1 MRYTLENGKAINIPN
16 AEIEKSMKNLG
27 LSKEEAI
34 EMYLE
39 DEGYLDN
46 AEQNELDSKAKAV
59 KVNVGARADS
69 KPRKP
74 REPKVDEVKEDLVK
88 NLAEY
93 LENVADNVVIVNK
106 SKIIQFNLG
115 EDTYKIDLIRQRK
128 PKN

>member
-1 MRYTLENGKAINIPN
+1 MRYVINGKNIHIPD

-27 LSKEEAI
+27 LSKDEAI

-46 AEQNELDSKAKAV
+46 AEQNELDAKAKAV
-59 KVNVGARADS
+59 KVNVGARADA
-69 KPRKP
+69 KPRKTAERKP
-74 REPKVDEVKEDLVK
+74 DEVKEDLIK

-115 EDTYKIDLIRQRK
+115 EDTYKIDLIRTRK